1 MPDKKIFISSWLLS
15 LCVLLLNPCF
25 GAGST
30 SLQISGTAIT
40 SAFAKNTVSHQI
52 SENGSATY
60 SLSYQ
65 FPVAAATRFPA
76 IRQSQ
81 NWQPSGNGWIREHMF
96 HDGFWFGELPKVAW
110 LKVSF
115 SDVMQSRTTPIWLEL
130 ASSGVSNAT
139 LYYQLPNGIWRS
151 INNDAVYS
159 SNAKYAPSRFI
170 SFPLLNELKQQPIY
184 LRVEASN
191 RLHLQVNVKE
201 NADFQSHNTQVDIIF
216 AIGYG
221 ILLVMA
227 LYNLVIGS
235 FLNDKLYYL
244 YSGAIVTSLIYQ
256 FFAHGHARLFG
267 NFNWDIVNSA
277 LNIFAMLSAF
287 IATVFLYYFINFPQ
301 YVPKLSRYIRI
312 FLYLF
317 GVATLLTFVL
327 PSNLSLNI
335 ALLIAGPTPLIAM
348 TLAIIAWYHGS
359 LSAKIFV
366 YAWSVYIVGGF
377 LWVLYWLG
385 LVTLNLAVE
394 LPLLIGAALESILLS
409 LALGYR
415 IKLLREQSSQ
425 LQVSESHYKKISMT
439 DGLTRLAN
447 RRAFDEQLAKL
458 HTKNLHYSLVLLDI
472 DHFKQ
477 FNDAYGHPA
486 GDKVIRNLADILNET
501 VRENDLAARIG
512 GEEFALIIQNDD
524 VKVAFNIAER
534 IRVAFSKSTFHV
546 NGKSVRCT
554 VSIGVSSAQEEPQ
567 NIILERT
574 DQALY
579 RSKKL
584 GRDQTQIAHV

>member
-1 MPDKKIFISSWLLS
+1 MPDKKIFTYTWLLIICVLFPS
-15 LCVLLLNPCF
+15 LCISE
-25 GAGST
+25 GSSST
-30 SLQISGTAIT
+30 SLL
-40 SAFAKNTVSHQI
+40 SASKTNLNHAPDYT
-52 SENGSATY
+52 
-60 SLSYQ
+60 LSYQ
-65 FPVAAATRFPA
+65 FPVADSTRFPE
-76 IRQSQ
+76 IRDSNQ
-81 NWQPSGNGWIREHMF
+81 WQVSESGWIREHLF
-96 HDGFWFGELPKVAW
+96 SNGFWFGDLPKVAW

-115 SDVMQSRTTPIWLEL
+115 VEPYNDRTAPLWLEL
-130 ASSGVSNAT
+130 ASSGVSRAS

-151 INNDAVYS
+151 INSDAVYQPNS
-159 SNAKYAPSRFI
+159 QYAPKRFI
-170 SFPLLNELKQQPIY
+170 SFPLLRELKQQPIY
-184 LRVEASN
+184 VRVEATN
-191 RLHLQVNVKE
+191 RLHLQVNVQQ
-201 NADFQSHNTQVDIIF
+201 NAEFQRSSMQTDIIF

-227 LYNLVIGS
+227 LYNLIIGR

-244 YSGAIVTSLIYQ
+244 YSGAIIATLMYQ

-267 NFNWDIVNSA
+267 EFNWDIINSV
-277 LNIFAMLSAF
+277 LNILAMLSAF
-287 IATVFLYYFINFPQ
+287 LATVFLYYFINFSQ
-301 YVPKLSRYIRI
+301 YAPKLARYFKT

-317 GVATLLTFVL
+317 GFATLLTFVL

-348 TLAIIAWYHGS
+348 TLAIIAWYYGS
-359 LSAKIFV
+359 TSAKIFV
-366 YAWSVYIVGGF
+366 FAWSFYIIGGF

-394 LPLLIGAALESILLS
+394 LPLLVGAALESVLLS
-409 LALGYR
+409 LAMGYR
-415 IKLLREQSSQ
+415 IKLLQEQSDQ
-425 LQVSESHYKKISMT
+425 LQESESHYKKISMT

-447 RRAFDEQLAKL
+447 RRAFDDQLEKL
-458 HTKNLHYSLVLLDI
+458 HAKNIHYSLVLLDI

-477 FNDAYGHPA
+477 FNDAHGHPA
-486 GDKVIRNLADILNET
+486 GDKVIRQLADILTDT

-512 GEEFALIIQNDD
+512 GEEFALVIHNDD
-524 VKVAFNIAER
+524 VKVAYNIAER
-534 IRVAFSKSTFHV
+534 IRVAFSKTSFDI
-546 NGKSVRCT
+546 NGQSVKCT

-584 GRDQTQIAHV
+584 GRDQTQIAHG